1 MERLCDL
8 YFELSNE
15 DRLRILRQ
23 LQDEPMKVTML
34 SRFLEITNQECS
46 RHLSRLQEANLATKD
61 TEGQYHLTPYGELTL
76 VQLRGQLFTSR
87 YREYFST
94 HTLNNLPYE
103 FVSRLG
109 ELENSEFIDDVMVSV
124 HLIEETL
131 RNAEEYILNFN
142 IPYIASAFPMI
153 REVIESGIECRWIRS
168 KDIELPEQMKNLR
181 EQEITDNVVLEA
193 MRKGTYQ
200 DKVVEGNDLVLYLS
214 EKGVAIIAF
223 PLKNGDFDFHGFK
236 STDPE
241 AHKWCRDI
249 FEYYWSKS

>member
-23 LQDEPMKVTML
+23 LHDEPMKVTML
-34 SRFLEITNQECS
+34 SRLLEITNQECS

-61 TEGQYHLTPYGELTL
+61 TEGRYHLTPYGELTL

-94 HTLNNLPYE
+94 HTLNSLPDE

-131 RNAEEYILNFN
+131 RNAEEYILNMN

-153 REVIESGIECRWIRS
+153 RKVIESGIDCRWIRS
-168 KDIELPEQMKNLR
+168 TDIELPEQMKNLR
-181 EQEITDNVVLEA
+181 EQVITDEVVLEA

-200 DKVVEGNDLVLYLS
+200 DKVIDRNDLVLYLS
-214 EKGVAIIAF
+214 EKGVALVAF
-223 PLKNGDFDFHGFK
+223 PLENGDFDFHGFK
-236 STDPE
+236 STDTE
-241 AHKWCRDI
+241 GHKWCRDI

>member
-23 LQDEPMKVTML
+23 LQDEPMKVTSL
-34 SRFLEITNQECS
+34 SRLLEITNQECS

-87 YREYFST
+87 HREYFST
-94 HTLNNLPYE
+94 HTLNNLPYK

-131 RNAEEYILNFN
+131 RNAEEYIMNIN
-142 IPYIASAFPMI
+142 IPYIASAFPII
-153 REVIESGIECRWIRS
+153 REVFESGIDCRWIRS

-181 EQEITDNVVLEA
+181 EQEITDDVVLEA

-200 DKVVEGNDLVLYLS
+200 DKVIEGNDLVLYLS
-214 EKGVAIIAF
+214 ENGVALIAF
-223 PLKNGDFDFHGFK
+223 PLESGDFDFHGFK

-249 FEYYWSKS
+249 FEYYWSKA